1 MLAMPKISAALRAAR
16 RRELAISAKASA
28 ADSALRLSRRQRLA
42 WLRLI
47 RSENV
52 GPATF
57 RALVNE
63 FGGAEA
69 AIAALPALSRRGGRS
84 HDIGLC
90 TEAEAEAELARA
102 DSLGITLVALGEPGY
117 PPALAHV
124 DAPPPL
130 LYIKGRAELAG
141 FPIVAI
147 VGARNG
153 SASGQKFT
161 RQLAIELGLEGFVI
175 ASGLARGIDT
185 AAHRS
190 ALEHGTIAVVAGGID
205 VVYPPE
211 NAELQEA
218 IAERGLLIS
227 ERPPGF
233 SPRGKDFPRRNRLI
247 SGISL
252 GVVVVEA
259 AERSGSLITARLAGE
274 QGREVFAVPG
284 SPLDPRAAGTN
295 NLLKQGACLVTSS
308 RDIVETLAPI
318 LGRPHPAPAG
328 LASGDER
335 KPPAP
340 LPDIGRS
347 EREIIVEALG
357 PSPVDIDEL
366 IRTTG
371 IATRK
376 VQIVLLELDL
386 AGRLQRHGHQLVSLK
401 SPLA

>member
-1 MLAMPKISAALRAAR
+1 MAKRSDKGLAPSRG
-16 RRELAISAKASA
+16 AS
-28 ADSALRLSRRQRLA
+28 RLSRAQRIA

-69 AIAALPALSRRGGRS
+69 AIAALPKLSRRGGRT
-84 HDIGLC
+84 HDIRLC
-90 TEAEAEAELARA
+90 SEAEAEAELACA
-102 DSLGITLVALGEPGY
+102 EDLGASLVTIGEPGY

-130 LYIKGRAELAG
+130 LYIKGRADLADI
-141 FPIVAI
+141 PIVAI

-153 SASGQKFT
+153 SAVGQKFT
-161 RQLAIELGLEGFVI
+161 RQLASELSLEGFVI

-185 AAHRS
+185 AAHRA

-205 VVYPPE
+205 IVYPPE
-211 NAELQEA
+211 NEDLQNA
-218 IAERGLLIS
+218 IAETGLLMS
-227 ERPPGF
+227 ERSPGF
-233 SPRGKDFPRRNRLI
+233 SPRGQDFPRRNRLI

-284 SPLDPRAAGTN
+284 SPLDPRSVGTN
-295 NLLKQGACLVTSS
+295 NLLKQGAGLVTCAQ
-308 RDIVETLAPI
+308 DVVETLAPI
-318 LGRPHPAPAG
+318 LGRPLPSANG
-328 LASGDER
+328 LAAADEHAA
-335 KPPAP
+335 PSP
-340 LPDIGRS
+340 LPDIHQT
-347 EREIIVEALG
+347 ERELIVGALG

-366 IRTTG
+366 IRMTG
-371 IATRK
+371 VATRK
-376 VQIVLLELDL
+376 VHIVLLELDL
-386 AGRLQRHGHQLVSLK
+386 AGRLERHGQQLVSKKL
-401 SPLA
+401 

>member
-1 MLAMPKISAALRAAR
+1 VDPGA
-16 RRELAISAKASA
+16 
-28 ADSALRLSRRQRLA
+28 RLSRRQRLA

-90 TEAEAEAELARA
+90 TEAEAEAELSRA

-161 RQLAIELGLEGFVI
+161 RQLASELGLEGFVI

-227 ERPPGF
+227 ERPCGF

-308 RDIVETLAPI
+308 RDVFEALAPI

-335 KPPAP
+335 KSPAP
-340 LPDIGRS
+340 VPDIVQT
-347 EREIIVEALG
+347 EREIIVGALG

-366 IRTTG
+366 IRATG

-386 AGRLQRHGHQLVSLK
+386 AGRLQRHGQQLVSLK
-401 SPLA
+401 SPLAYSRLVFSTLASSSATLIR